1 MIIKNLDNASMAAY
15 QHGLATRICLKA
27 LLFSDSHPVT
37 HDFYSPCRHATQGF
51 RIVMFGF
58 CTWHLAEV
66 RISETACALYLPA
79 CCSCWARWPNGT
91 SLTPFESLL
100 VFCKIRN
107 QQRSR
112 RKEKMYC
119 ESLVILVYVY
129 IYSTFLIIHVMCI
142 YIWMYVYV

>member
-91 SLTPFESLL
+91 SLTPFEVCLFSL
-100 VFCKIRN
+100 KSGTSKD
-107 QQRSR
+107 QGG
-112 RKEKMYC
+112 RKRC
-119 ESLVILVYVY
+119 
-129 IYSTFLIIHVMCI
+129 TANP
-142 YIWMYVYV
+142 